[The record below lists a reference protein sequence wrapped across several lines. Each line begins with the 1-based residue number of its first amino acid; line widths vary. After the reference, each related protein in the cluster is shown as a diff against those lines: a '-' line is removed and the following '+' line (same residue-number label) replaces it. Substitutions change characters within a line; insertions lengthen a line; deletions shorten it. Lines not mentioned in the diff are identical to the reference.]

1 MALPTLSVPKYPI
14 IIPSTKKKTR
24 FRPFLVKEQK
34 LLFMALES
42 GDETHMIDAMCDI
55 VSICVDGVDDP
66 KKMPIFDL
74 EYLFAKIRSKS
85 VGETVTLKATC
96 PECDAKQDVEI
107 NLENVEVEFPSEHNN
122 KIMLSDDV
130 GLILKYPALGDV
142 KPEMKE
148 MNSENIVNFICDS
161 IDVVFDK
168 ETTYTRKDF
177 TDDEIKQFV
186 DSMNAAQFEK
196 ISGFYLNMPNLK
208 KEIECKCKSCSHE
221 FKIVY
226 KGLRDFF
233 I

>member
-14 IIPSTKKKTR
+14 TIPSTKKKTR

-34 LLFMALES
+34 ILFMALES
-42 GDETHMIDAMCDI
+42 GEEKNMIDAMCDI
-55 VSICVDGVDDP
+55 VALCVDGIENP

-96 PECDAKQDVEI
+96 TECNYKQDIDI
-107 NLENVEVEFPSEHNN
+107 NLETVEVEFPEDHTN

-130 GLILKYPALGDV
+130 GLMLKYPALEDV
-142 KPEMKE
+142 KDEMKS
-148 MNSENIVNFICDS
+148 MTSETIVEFVCNS

-177 TDDEIKQFV
+177 TDEEIKKFV
-186 DSMNAAQFEK
+186 DSMNASQFEK
-196 ISGFYLNMPNLK
+196 LSNFYLKMPNMR
-208 KEIECKCKSCSHE
+208 KEVDCTCKNCNNSY
-221 FKIVY
+221 KIVY